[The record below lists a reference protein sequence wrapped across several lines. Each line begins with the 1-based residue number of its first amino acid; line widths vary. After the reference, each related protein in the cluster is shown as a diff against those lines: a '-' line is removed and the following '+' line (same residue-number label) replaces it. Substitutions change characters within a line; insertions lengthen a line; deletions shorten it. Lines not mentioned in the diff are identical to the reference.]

1 MDEGFL
7 SFTHILS
14 AFTTQVQVFV
24 FSSHELFWIESLSVV
39 ITLRTDYFDRN
50 LRKPVHDFLYFWWV
64 HLNSNGK
71 IIGSLF
77 WSWNPIQF
85 QFSDAPTIFD
95 NVREIDREMQMKF
108 YMNPA
113 IWRFTSQRLSK
124 LDTLVSKS
132 TLTQILVKKM
142 NCLK

>member
-1 MDEGFL
+1 MLKSCAFRL
-7 SFTHILS
+7 S
-14 AFTTQVQVFV
+14 
-24 FSSHELFWIESLSVV
+24 
-39 ITLRTDYFDRN
+39 N
-50 LRKPVHDFLYFWWV
+50 
-64 HLNSNGK
+64 
-71 IIGSLF
+71 
-77 WSWNPIQF
+77 
-85 QFSDAPTIFD
+85 APTISD
-95 NVREIDREMQMKF
+95 NVREIDGEMQMKF